1 MSWVWRKKK
10 KQQQGNPTAA
20 RLRKGKQHS
29 KNHRDRH
36 RPQLG
41 QLNYKTEL
49 PLTQKLKFF
58 TLEIEV
64 CLSVCAKDQ
73 EDGQNSLVEGI
84 IRGKKIPKWKSCW
97 CKRQRIASSQAQ
109 TSVLGEPNLS
119 QRLLK

>member
-10 KQQQGNPTAA
+10 KKQQGNPTAA

-36 RPQLG
+36 QLQSG
-41 QLNYKTEL
+41 QLNYKSEL

-64 CLSVCAKDQ
+64 CLSMCAKDQ

-84 IRGKKIPKWKSCW
+84 IRGKKSQSGKVVGAKD
-97 CKRQRIASSQAQ
+97 RVTSSQVQ
-109 TSVLGEPNLS
+109 MSVLGEPNRS